1 MNKKWWI
8 GLTLAAALLAFTI
21 PIAADAVTGL
31 LTPDDVNNEP
41 TAIGPEVPVASGKTP
56 AGLDYRFTAYDSDRG
71 LCLNFWYS
79 GIPEMESSGSCG
91 FGLKG
96 EQNSPGDEA
105 LSVVYEGGVE
115 GPTFIYGPTSPE
127 VDLVAVFLDNGEA
140 LTLPT
145 KPGPSDLAT
154 EFNFYE
160 TTIPNGTDAI
170 SVAAKDSH
178 GVTLGKLD
186 IEPLPS
192 LEDLRKAEPHN
203 DSEHAH

>member
-8 GLTLAAALLAFTI
+8 GLTLAAVLLAFTI
-21 PIAADAVTGL
+21 PIAAGAVTGM
-31 LTPDDVNNEP
+31 LTPDDVHSEP
-41 TAIGPEVPVASGKTP
+41 TMSGAEVPVASGETS
-56 AGLDYRFTAYDSDRG
+56 AGLEYHFTAYDSDSG
-71 LCLNFWYS
+71 LCVNFRYS
-79 GIPEMESSGSCG
+79 GTPEMESSGSCG
-91 FGLKG
+91 FGLTG

-105 LSVVYEGGVE
+105 LSIIYEGSPE
-115 GPTFIYGPTSPE
+115 GPTFLYGPTTPD
-127 VDLVAVFLDNGEA
+127 VDLVAVVLNNGEV

-145 KPGPSDLAT
+145 KPGPPDLDT

-170 SVAAKDSH
+170 SVAAKDSQNA
-178 GVTLGKLD
+178 TLGKLD

-192 LEDLRKAEPHN
+192 LEDIHKADSHD